1 MHDVA
6 ETDVRGFLQ
15 PASVEDYWTYATE
28 VLAGAV
34 AGLAAA
40 DDAARDRI
48 RAAVLG
54 EVRTF
59 EHDGQ
64 PQLPLH
70 ARCIIGT
77 KLRAPHTTEST
88 DNGGLFQQDRR
99 ACEPR
104 SP

>member
-6 ETDVRGFLQ
+6 EIDVRGFLQ
-15 PASVEDYWTYATE
+15 PASAEDYWTYATE

-54 EVRTF
+54 EARSWRCWRDEGTF
-59 EHDGQ
+59 R
-64 PQLPLH
+64 
-70 ARCIIGT
+70 RCG
-77 KLRAPHTTEST
+77 RGWP
-88 DNGGLFQQDRR
+88 G
-99 ACEPR
+99 
-104 SP
+104 